1 MNAITFDPDKPTT
14 ICALATPPG
23 NSAIAVIRV
32 SGPDSIPVCEK
43 IFTPTTKHKKLSEE
57 ASHTIH
63 FGKIKNESGIV
74 DEVLLSIFHAPHS
87 YTGEDSVEI
96 SCHGSQYI
104 QQEIIGLL
112 IDNGLHL
119 AKAGEFTLR
128 AFMNGKFD
136 LSQAEAVADL
146 IASHSKASHQL
157 AINQM
162 RGGFSNKI
170 KELRKELLDFASLI
184 ELELDFSEEDVEFA
198 DRKDLEGLLT
208 KLKSEIINLKGSF
221 KLGNVMKNG
230 IPVAIIGKPNVG
242 KSTLLNAILNEEK
255 ALVSEIPGTTRDTIE
270 DVLNINGTSFRFI
283 DTAGLRESGDKI
295 ENMGIERTYQKID
308 SAKVILYVFDVS
320 TTNCTEI
327 KETLKEFKEH
337 ISHLPNTVLKDKSF
351 ILIAN
356 KTDMLVEA
364 PKGFK
369 LMVEMDCMF
378 ISAKRKENINLI
390 IDKLSTLV
398 EKEKFEDLSIVSNLR
413 HFEALSKSLEAIEE
427 IEKGFQENLSSDL
440 IAIDIKQVLHYLGE
454 ITGQVTTDEILGN
467 IFSKFCVGK

>member
-1 MNAITFDPDKPTT
+1 MNALTYNPNKPTT

-23 NSAIAVIRV
+23 NSAIAIIRV
-32 SGPDSIPVCEK
+32 SGPDSIPTCEN
-43 IFTPTTKHKKLSEE
+43 IFEAATKHKKLSEE

-63 FGKIKNESGIV
+63 FGKIRNESGIV

-104 QQEIIGLL
+104 QQEIIELL
-112 IDNGLHL
+112 INNGLHM

-146 IASHSKASHQL
+146 IASRSKASHQL

-198 DRKDLEGLLT
+198 NRKDLKGLMT

-255 ALVSEIPGTTRDTIE
+255 ALVSEIPGTTRDTVE
-270 DVLNINGTSFRFI
+270 DVLNINGISFRFI
-283 DTAGLRESGDKI
+283 DTAGLRDSGDKI

-320 TTNCTEI
+320 ATNCPDI
-327 KETLKEFKEH
+327 KETMDEFSKH
-337 ISHLPNTVLKDKSF
+337 VSLLPNTVLKDKKF
-351 ILIAN
+351 LLIGN
-356 KTDMLVEA
+356 KTDQLVEA

-369 LMVEMDCMF
+369 SLVEMECIF
-378 ISAKRKENINLI
+378 VSAKRKENINLI
-390 IDKLSTLV
+390 IDKLSTYI
-398 EKEKFEDLSIVSNLR
+398 EKEELEDLTIVSNLR

-427 IEKGFQENLSSDL
+427 IEKGFQENLTSDL
-440 IAIDIKQVLHYLGE
+440 IAIDIKQALHYLGE
-454 ITGQVTTDEILGN
+454 ITGEITTNEILEN
-467 IFSKFCVGK
+467 IFSKFCIGK

>member
-1 MNAITFDPDKPTT
+1 MIALNYNPDKPTT

-32 SGPDSIPVCEK
+32 SGPDSIPVCDKVFE
-43 IFTPTTKHKKLSEE
+43 PATKHKKLSEE

-63 FGKIKNESGIV
+63 FGKIRNELGIV

-87 YTGEDSVEI
+87 YTGEDSIEI
-96 SCHGSQYI
+96 SCHGSPYI
-104 QQEIIGLL
+104 QQKIIEIL
-112 IDNGLHL
+112 INNGLEM

-146 IASHSKASHQL
+146 IASRSKASHQL

-162 RGGFSNKI
+162 RGGFSNRI
-170 KELRKELLDFASLI
+170 KGLRKELLDFASLI
-184 ELELDFSEEDVEFA
+184 ELERDFSEEDVEFA
-198 DRKDLEGLLT
+198 DRKDLKKLLK
-208 KLKSEIINLKGSF
+208 KLNSEIKNLIGSF

-255 ALVSEIPGTTRDTIE
+255 ALVSEIPGTTRDTVE
-270 DVLNINGTSFRFI
+270 DVLNINGISFRFI
-283 DTAGLRESGDKI
+283 DTAGLRDSGDKI

-320 TTNCTEI
+320 TTNCPDI
-327 KETLKEFKEH
+327 KETMDEFTKH
-337 ISHLPNTVLKDKSF
+337 IAHLPNTVLKDKKF
-351 ILIAN
+351 LLIAN
-356 KTDMLVEA
+356 KTDQLVEA

-369 LMVEMDCMF
+369 SMVEMECIF
-378 ISAKRKENINLI
+378 VSAKRKENINLI
-390 IDKLSTLV
+390 IDKLSTYI
-398 EKEKFEDLSIVSNLR
+398 EKEELEDLTIVSNIR
-413 HFEALSKSLEAIEE
+413 HFEALSKSLVAIEE
-427 IEKGFQENLSSDL
+427 IEKGFQENLTSDL
-440 IAIDIKQVLHYLGE
+440 IAIDIKQALHYLGE
-454 ITGQVTTDEILGN
+454 ITGEITTNEILEN
-467 IFSKFCVGK
+467 IFSKFCIGK

>member
-1 MNAITFDPDKPTT
+1 MNAFTYNPDKPAS

-23 NSAIAVIRV
+23 NGAIAVIRV
-32 SGPDSIPVCEK
+32 SGPDSISVCEK
-43 IFTPTTKHKKLSEE
+43 IFDPAGKQKKLSEE
-57 ASHTIH
+57 ATHTIH
-63 FGKIKNESGIV
+63 LGKIKDEDVII
-74 DEVLLSIFHAPHS
+74 DEVLLSVFRAPNS

-96 SCHGSQYI
+96 SCHGSTYI
-104 QQEIIGLL
+104 QQKIIELL
-112 IDNGLHL
+112 LKNGLQM
-119 AKAGEFTLR
+119 AQAGEFTLR

-146 IASHSKASHQL
+146 IASRSRASHQL
-157 AINQM
+157 ALNQM
-162 RGGFSNKI
+162 RGGFSNRI
-170 KELRKELLDFASLI
+170 KELRKELLNFASLI

-198 DRKDLEGLLT
+198 NRDDLKNLLAR
-208 KLKSEIINLKGSF
+208 LKSEIEKLKASF

-270 DVLNINGTSFRFI
+270 DVLNIEGQSFRFI
-283 DTAGLRESGDKI
+283 DTAGLRDSRDKI
-295 ENMGIERTYQKID
+295 ENMGIERTYEKID
-308 SAKVILYVFDVS
+308 SAKVILYVFDIS

-327 KETLKEFKEH
+327 KETLKEFEEH
-337 ISHLPNTVLKDKSF
+337 ISHLPSTVLKDKKF

-356 KTDMLVEA
+356 KTDQLVEA

-369 LMVEMDCMF
+369 SLVEMECIF

-390 IDKLSTLV
+390 IDKLSTLI
-398 EKEKFEDLSIVSNLR
+398 EKEEYEDLSIVSNLR
-413 HFEALSKSLEAIEE
+413 HYEALSKSLEAVEA
-427 IEKGFQENLSSDL
+427 IEKGFAENLTSDL
-440 IAIDIKQVLHYLGE
+440 IAIDIKQALHYLGE
-454 ITGQVTTDEILGN
+454 ITGQVTTDEILGH